1 MVVSQ
6 YFTGCVDHQILF
18 LCSPPSSWCNS
29 LIEVSTW
36 LGETSSA
43 LHALVYDSI
52 PIGILSSL
60 SFVFRSSEQFTFV
73 FPAAAILCNAW
84 QWNAIKA
91 DRKPIKPPVR
101 QMARRAM
108 SLLPQWSSRVF
119 SVELDGAS
127 FYFSIQEKHRGGA
140 IPRLFEAVQSCGRCY
155 SLLVC
160 SSDRIRRAKLHA
172 ELKEKLIRALPPEC
186 DASPMSSFL
195 PNVKDSLI
203 KGYFLKDFSASPVAS
218 EQLLRD
224 LTRHDPV
231 LVCSYM
237 RVEGD
242 QVWTQHLWPC
252 EDSQAMELSEE
263 YYVVHTEAPQYHPS
277 TLNIINSDVFYNFEE
292 ARQVIQQVL
301 THNPVLQ

>member
-1 MVVSQ
+1 MTPPVGISLMW
-6 YFTGCVDHQILF
+6 TGLWQH
-18 LCSPPSSWCNS
+18 SSRDTE
-29 LIEVSTW
+29 LTKFR
-36 LGETSSA
+36 
-43 LHALVYDSI
+43 
-52 PIGILSSL
+52 
-60 SFVFRSSEQFTFV
+60 FVFRCSEQFTFV
-73 FPAAAILCNAW
+73 FPPAASLCNAS
-84 QWNAIKA
+84 QCMPLNQTGN
-91 DRKPIKPPVR
+91 RSKPPVR

-119 SVELDGAS
+119 SVELDGAP
-127 FYFSIQEKHRGGA
+127 FYFSIQEKRRGGA
-140 IPRLFEAVQSCGRCY
+140 IPRLFEADQSCGRCY

-203 KGYFLKDFSASPVAS
+203 KGYFLKDFSASPGAS

-224 LTRHDPV
+224 LTRRDPV

-252 EDSQAMELSEE
+252 ADSQAMEMSKE
-263 YYVVHTEAPQYHPS
+263 YCVVHSEAPQYHPS

-301 THNPVLQ
+301 IMHSPVLQ